1 MCSKAG
7 RATRWPPRAPRR
19 RLPMDTPP
27 KLPPRRAARRVEPPP
42 AMPPS
47 RSSRMSPSPDRCSE
61 AGDGAAAGQA
71 ELARLRRAL
80 AERDANAVLLA
91 GRAAAA
97 EQALEVEQARVRML
111 REQLDDALHVLNA
124 AKREAALL
132 EQAFAAVP
140 GGVDLARP
148 SLRAMRGRRIVH
160 VGGRE
165 GSNAALARLVD
176 AAGGSV
182 AVHDGADT
190 SAGSWMSRVAEADL
204 VVVATDAVACEALAG
219 IAAACAKQGV
229 PLRRIKAANLAE
241 VVDAIAGLA
250 RSAERAAAAI
260 ATRHG

>member
-1 MCSKAG
+1 
-7 RATRWPPRAPRR
+7 
-19 RLPMDTPP
+19 
-27 KLPPRRAARRVEPPP
+27 
-42 AMPPS
+42 
-47 RSSRMSPSPDRCSE
+47 MSPSPDRCSE
-61 AGDGAAAGQA
+61 AGDGAAAAQA

-97 EQALEVEQARVRML
+97 EQTLEVEQARVRML

-124 AKREAALL
+124 AKREAAVL

-148 SLRAMRGRRIVH
+148 SLRAMRGRRIVY

-182 AVHDGADT
+182 VVHDGTDT
-190 SAGSWMSRVAEADL
+190 SAESWMSRIAEADL
-204 VVVATDAVACEALAG
+204 VVATDAVACEALAG

>member
-1 MCSKAG
+1 
-7 RATRWPPRAPRR
+7 
-19 RLPMDTPP
+19 
-27 KLPPRRAARRVEPPP
+27 
-42 AMPPS
+42 
-47 RSSRMSPSPDRCSE
+47 MSPSPDRCSE
-61 AGDGAAAGQA
+61 AGDGAAAAQA

-124 AKREAALL
+124 AKREATVL

-148 SLRAMRGRRIVH
+148 SLRAMRGRRIVY

-176 AAGGSV
+176 AAGGS
-182 AVHDGADT
+182 ATVHDGTDT

-204 VVVATDAVACEALAG
+204 VVATDAVACEALAG

-260 ATRHG
+260 ATRRG

>member
-1 MCSKAG
+1 
-7 RATRWPPRAPRR
+7 
-19 RLPMDTPP
+19 
-27 KLPPRRAARRVEPPP
+27 
-42 AMPPS
+42 
-47 RSSRMSPSPDRCSE
+47 MSPSPDRCSE
-61 AGDGAAAGQA
+61 AGDGAAAAQA

-124 AKREAALL
+124 AKREAAVL

-148 SLRAMRGRRIVH
+148 SLRAMRGRRIVY

-176 AAGGSV
+176 AAGGS
-182 AVHDGADT
+182 ATVHDGTDT

-204 VVVATDAVACEALAG
+204 VVATDAVACEALAG

-260 ATRHG
+260 ATRRG

>member
-1 MCSKAG
+1 
-7 RATRWPPRAPRR
+7 
-19 RLPMDTPP
+19 
-27 KLPPRRAARRVEPPP
+27 
-42 AMPPS
+42 
-47 RSSRMSPSPDRCSE
+47 MSPSPDRCSE
-61 AGDGAAAGQA
+61 AGDGAAAAQA

-124 AKREAALL
+124 AKREAAVL

-148 SLRAMRGRRIVH
+148 SLRAMRGRRIVY

-182 AVHDGADT
+182 VVHDGTDT
-190 SAGSWMSRVAEADL
+190 SAESWMSRIAEADL
-204 VVVATDAVACEALAG
+204 VVATDAVACEALAG

>member
-1 MCSKAG
+1 
-7 RATRWPPRAPRR
+7 
-19 RLPMDTPP
+19 
-27 KLPPRRAARRVEPPP
+27 
-42 AMPPS
+42 MPPS
-47 RSSRMSPSPDRCSE
+47 RPSRMSPSPDRCSE
-61 AGDGAAAGQA
+61 AGDGAAAAQA

-124 AKREAALL
+124 AKREAAVL

-148 SLRAMRGRRIVH
+148 SLRAMRGRRIVY

-182 AVHDGADT
+182 AVHDGTDT
-190 SAGSWMSRVAEADL
+190 SPGSWMSRVAEADL

>member
-1 MCSKAG
+1 
-7 RATRWPPRAPRR
+7 
-19 RLPMDTPP
+19 
-27 KLPPRRAARRVEPPP
+27 
-42 AMPPS
+42 
-47 RSSRMSPSPDRCSE
+47 MSPSPDRCSE
-61 AGDGAAAGQA
+61 AGDGAAAAQA

-97 EQALEVEQARVRML
+97 EQTLEVEQARVRML

-204 VVVATDAVACEALAG
+204 VVATDAVACEALAG

>member
-1 MCSKAG
+1 
-7 RATRWPPRAPRR
+7 
-19 RLPMDTPP
+19 
-27 KLPPRRAARRVEPPP
+27 
-42 AMPPS
+42 
-47 RSSRMSPSPDRCSE
+47 MSPSPDRCSE
-61 AGDGAAAGQA
+61 AGDGAQA

-124 AKREAALL
+124 AKREAAVL

-148 SLRAMRGRRIVH
+148 SLRAMRGRRIVY

-165 GSNAALARLVD
+165 GSNAALTRLVD

-182 AVHDGADT
+182 VVHDGTDT
-190 SAGSWMSRVAEADL
+190 SAESWMSRVAEADL
-204 VVVATDAVACEALAG
+204 VVATDAVACEALAG

>member
-1 MCSKAG
+1 
-7 RATRWPPRAPRR
+7 
-19 RLPMDTPP
+19 
-27 KLPPRRAARRVEPPP
+27 
-42 AMPPS
+42 MPPS
-47 RSSRMSPSPDRCSE
+47 RPSRMSPSPDRCSE
-61 AGDGAAAGQA
+61 AGDGAQA

-124 AKREAALL
+124 AKREAAVL

-148 SLRAMRGRRIVH
+148 SLRAMRGRRIVY
-160 VGGRE
+160 VGGRD

-182 AVHDGADT
+182 AVHDGTDT

-204 VVVATDAVACEALAG
+204 VVVATDAVACEALDG
-219 IAAACAKQGV
+219 IAAACVKQGV

>member
-1 MCSKAG
+1 
-7 RATRWPPRAPRR
+7 
-19 RLPMDTPP
+19 
-27 KLPPRRAARRVEPPP
+27 
-42 AMPPS
+42 
-47 RSSRMSPSPDRCSE
+47 MSPSPNRCSE
-61 AGDGAAAGQA
+61 AGDGAAAAQA

-204 VVVATDAVACEALAG
+204 VVATDAVACEALAG

>member
-1 MCSKAG
+1 
-7 RATRWPPRAPRR
+7 
-19 RLPMDTPP
+19 
-27 KLPPRRAARRVEPPP
+27 
-42 AMPPS
+42 
-47 RSSRMSPSPDRCSE
+47 MSPSPDRCSE
-61 AGDGAAAGQA
+61 AGDGAAAAQA

-124 AKREAALL
+124 AKREAAVL

-148 SLRAMRGRRIVH
+148 SLRAMRGRRIVY

-176 AAGGSV
+176 AAGGS
-182 AVHDGADT
+182 ATVHDGTDT

-204 VVVATDAVACEALAG
+204 VVATDAVACEALAG

>member
-1 MCSKAG
+1 
-7 RATRWPPRAPRR
+7 
-19 RLPMDTPP
+19 
-27 KLPPRRAARRVEPPP
+27 
-42 AMPPS
+42 
-47 RSSRMSPSPDRCSE
+47 MSPSPDRCSE
-61 AGDGAAAGQA
+61 AGDGVQA

-124 AKREAALL
+124 AKREAAVL
-132 EQAFAAVP
+132 EQALAAVP

-148 SLRAMRGRRIVH
+148 SLRAMRGRRIVY

-165 GSNAALARLVD
+165 GSNAALTRLVD

-182 AVHDGADT
+182 AVHDGTDT

-204 VVVATDAVACEALAG
+204 VVVATDAVACEALDG
-219 IAAACAKQGV
+219 IAAACVKQGV

>member
-1 MCSKAG
+1 
-7 RATRWPPRAPRR
+7 
-19 RLPMDTPP
+19 
-27 KLPPRRAARRVEPPP
+27 
-42 AMPPS
+42 
-47 RSSRMSPSPDRCSE
+47 MSPSPDRCSE
-61 AGDGAAAGQA
+61 AGDGAQA

-124 AKREAALL
+124 AKREAAVL

-148 SLRAMRGRRIVH
+148 SLRAMRGRRIVY
-160 VGGRE
+160 VGGRD

-182 AVHDGADT
+182 AVHDGTDT

-204 VVVATDAVACEALAG
+204 VVATDAVACEALDG

>member
-1 MCSKAG
+1 
-7 RATRWPPRAPRR
+7 
-19 RLPMDTPP
+19 
-27 KLPPRRAARRVEPPP
+27 
-42 AMPPS
+42 MPPS
-47 RSSRMSPSPDRCSE
+47 RPSRMSPSPDRCSE
-61 AGDGAAAGQA
+61 AGDGAQA

-124 AKREAALL
+124 AKREAAVL

-148 SLRAMRGRRIVH
+148 SLRAMRGRRIVY

-165 GSNAALARLVD
+165 GSNAALTRLVD

-182 AVHDGADT
+182 VVHDGTDT
-190 SAGSWMSRVAEADL
+190 SAESWMSRVAEADL
-204 VVVATDAVACEALAG
+204 VVATDAVACEALAG

>member
-1 MCSKAG
+1 
-7 RATRWPPRAPRR
+7 
-19 RLPMDTPP
+19 
-27 KLPPRRAARRVEPPP
+27 
-42 AMPPS
+42 
-47 RSSRMSPSPDRCSE
+47 MSPSPNRCSE
-61 AGDGAAAGQA
+61 AGDGAAAAQA

-97 EQALEVEQARVRML
+97 EQTLEVEQARVRML

-124 AKREAALL
+124 AKREAAVL

-148 SLRAMRGRRIVH
+148 SLRAMRGRRIVY

-182 AVHDGADT
+182 VVHDGTDT
-190 SAGSWMSRVAEADL
+190 SAESWMSRIAEADL
-204 VVVATDAVACEALAG
+204 VVATDAVACEALAG